1 MSDKKEILTGDYVE
15 CKVHVG
21 GTQYEWCKGVV
32 AGVRDTSFDVAFNPP
47 AGPMKVGMGLFHK
60 DHHGR
65 NWRFDPN
72 PPSPAVEEPSVD
84 ATEESQD
91 EGSSDA
97 SS

>member
-1 MSDKKEILTGDYVE
+1 MTNKRELIVNDYVE

-21 GTQYEWCKGVV
+21 GAQYEWCKGTVS
-32 AGVRDTSFDVAFNPP
+32 GVRDTNFDVVFNPP

-60 DHHGR
+60 EHYGK

-72 PPSPAVEEPSVD
+72 PPSQPEENSVEES
-84 ATEESQD
+84 TEQESA
-91 EGSSDA
+91 EGSSDT